1 MINTSFIIVMVFLLS
16 TTITILNMMRGVVLL
31 PFRNSIGRAALTR
44 FNRSVVTHWKSEIL
58 YGSLL
63 LPVKN
68 AGGRARW
75 IASTRKLSTRPIAGN
90 DFQEVS

>member
-1 MINTSFIIVMVFLLS
+1 
-16 TTITILNMMRGVVLL
+16 
-31 PFRNSIGRAALTR
+31 
-44 FNRSVVTHWKSEIL
+44 
-58 YGSLL
+58 
-63 LPVKN
+63 VKN